1 MVHPLPVLRIEIL
14 TLLIPVCPLVK
25 FEFWATL
32 TSIKISS
39 PSSHKRVHS
48 NAFVRLLQTQ
58 KGLTRTLSRDKFAR
72 LFTLPLPP
80 IEMCFPQDRT

>member
-32 TSIKISS
+32 TSIELSS
-39 PSSHKRVHS
+39 TSSHKRVYS
-48 NAFVRLLQTQ
+48 NACVQLLPTQ
-58 KGLTRTLSRDKFAR
+58 KGLTQTLTHDKFAR
-72 LFTLPLPP
+72 
-80 IEMCFPQDRT
+80 